1 MKIVHLMYWY
11 CKDMGYQENFLP
23 AEQAK
28 LGMDVYIITSNL
40 LPFFKGINE
49 DSRKLDPGI
58 FKEKDVKIYRL
69 PTIFEI
75 KDGGQLILKGVKK
88 KLNEIKPDIVHSHG
102 AFTFTTIYAIHYQ
115 KKFKYK
121 LFIDDHSHT
130 GNFHIDKLHKRIF
143 ILLAKRYIERTRNRI
158 NCLFPV
164 QYSSK
169 NILKKYFPNIKKKVL
184 HLGANDKFF
193 YPSNELRQLFRD
205 KLGVMENELLIIT
218 SGKLDEDKDITYLLD
233 AFLELEYN
241 ERYFLLIIGNGTLEY
256 MKKLKQRVKNCN
268 IPERIIFIDFLKNQD
283 LNKYYNA
290 ADIGIWPGNHSI
302 GVIEAIATGLAVIV
316 PESDIGYRIL
326 FQNKAAIGFKRR
338 NIKSLQ
344 NSIEI
349 LSRKKERDEI
359 RKYGLSLISNILS
372 WTNIAKK
379 SIEYYQYF

>member
-1 MKIVHLMYWY
+1 MKIVHIMYWY
-11 CKDMGYQENFLP
+11 CKDMGYQEKFLP

-49 DSRKLDPGI
+49 DSRKLAPGI

-75 KDGGQLILKGVKK
+75 KDGGQLLLKGVKK
-88 KLNEIKPDIVHSHG
+88 RLNEIKPDIVHSHG
-102 AFTFTTIYAIHYQ
+102 TFSFTSIYAIHFQ

-130 GNFHIDKLHKRIF
+130 GNFHVDKLHKRIF
-143 ILLAKRYIERTRNRI
+143 ILLVKRYIKRTRNRI

-169 NILKKYFPNIKKKVL
+169 NILKKYFPNIKKKIL
-184 HLGANDKFF
+184 HLGANDKLF

-218 SGKLDEDKDITYLLD
+218 SGKFDENKDITFLLD
-233 AFLELEYN
+233 AFLELEHSEHYL
-241 ERYFLLIIGNGTLEY
+241 LLIIGNGTLEY
-256 MKKLKQRVKNCN
+256 MNKLKQIKKDCH
-268 IPERIIFIDFLKNQD
+268 IPEKIIFIDFLKNQD

-290 ADIGIWPGNHSI
+290 ADIGIWPGDHSI
-302 GVIEAIATGLAVIV
+302 GVIEAIASGLPVII
-316 PESDIGYRIL
+316 PEGDMGYKIL
-326 FQNKAAIGFKRR
+326 FDHKAAIGFKRK
-338 NIKSLQ
+338 NVKSLKNSIKILSKKKEREKLRNQGLKLVLNVLSWKKIAQ
-344 NSIEI
+344 NSI
-349 LSRKKERDEI
+349 D
-359 RKYGLSLISNILS
+359 
-372 WTNIAKK
+372 
-379 SIEYYQYF
+379 YYRYY